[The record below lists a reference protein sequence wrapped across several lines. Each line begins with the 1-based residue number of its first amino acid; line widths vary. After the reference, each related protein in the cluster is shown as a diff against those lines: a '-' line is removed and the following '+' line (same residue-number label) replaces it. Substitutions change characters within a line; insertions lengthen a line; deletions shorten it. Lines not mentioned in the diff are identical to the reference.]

1 MFRFGRGT
9 GYERAMSEQLT
20 IARVGHQGDGIAET
34 PTGAVFV
41 PGALPGEVVRAVVR
55 DGRAEDIEIIEASA
69 DRAPIQSE
77 TYAECGVAP
86 LQHWASAPY
95 LAWKRDLVVETLARE
110 GIETEVEATVAT
122 PPGVRRRIALHAR
135 RGEDG
140 RVRLGFK
147 ARRSWRVVELTECPL
162 SDPRI
167 NAALPSLAAVAAP
180 FLGGAKSGPTLH
192 VSVTDSGLDVDITGV
207 ARSGRSADVAQQGVR
222 AARMADIARLSMDGD
237 VLVMMRQPT
246 VRFGRATVPLPP
258 ASFMQASPVAEAAM
272 VERAVAAVR
281 GAKRIADLFCGA
293 GTFTFPLA
301 EVAPVLA
308 ADSSAGA
315 IAGLKAGAGTAQGLK
330 GIDAQARDLFRRPL
344 SPHDLKGIEAIVFDP
359 PRAGALEQTQQ
370 FAGTKSVSV
379 VVGVSCNPT
388 TFARDAR
395 VLIDAGFVLERVTP
409 IDQFLWSTHVELVGV
424 FRR

>member
-135 RGEDG
+135 RDEDG

-180 FLGGAKSGPTLH
+180 FLGGAKSAPTLH
-192 VSVTDSGLDVDITGV
+192 VTVTDSGLDVDITGV
-207 ARSGRSADVAQQGVR
+207 ERSGRSADVAQQGVR
-222 AARMADIARLSMDGD
+222 AARTADIARLSMDGET
-237 VLVMMRQPT
+237 LVMMRQPT

>member
-34 PTGAVFV
+34 PAGAVFV

-135 RGEDG
+135 RDEDG

-180 FLGGAKSGPTLH
+180 FLGGAKSAPTLH
-192 VSVTDSGLDVDITGV
+192 VTVTDSGLDVDITGV
-207 ARSGRSADVAQQGVR
+207 ERSGRSADVAQQGVR
-222 AARMADIARLSMDGD
+222 AARTADIARLSMDGET
-237 VLVMMRQPT
+237 LVMMRQPT

-344 SPHDLKGIEAIVFDP
+344 SPHDLKGIEAIVVDP